1 MADRNR
7 PTSGFCLFW
16 ACLCLVFTWCWA
28 LSLSFGKTF
37 RSSWIARIGSC
48 LGYCW
53 WFILSS
59 ALYGFGKVDE
69 FGVEQKRGY
78 FFITMKKLVLLPHIF
93 GLLAVL
99 GSCNNP
105 QPQENQTIVGGKL
118 QVLVDETL
126 LPVMEEQVAVFEHL
140 YKQADVEL
148 SVAQENQI
156 VTKLVNNE
164 VEVAVLTRQLNAEEM
179 TFFEA
184 RQFRPRVYRFAEDA
198 LALVV
203 NKNSADSVITVDD
216 IIRVMQGKE
225 PVGQVDRLVFD
236 NPNSST
242 VRYLKDLAGVD
253 SLPATGVYA
262 LKSNSEVL
270 KYVYETP
277 RTVGVLGLSWVVRP
291 DSALRRYT
299 DGVKVL
305 GVRSQAG
312 KPGADGYYKPSQSN
326 LAEGIYPLS
335 RSVYIINAEPRK
347 GLGMGFAAFLT
358 GLSGQ
363 RIILKSGLM
372 PDSLP
377 PRELIIRK

>member
-1 MADRNR
+1 
-7 PTSGFCLFW
+7 
-16 ACLCLVFTWCWA
+16 
-28 LSLSFGKTF
+28 
-37 RSSWIARIGSC
+37 
-48 LGYCW
+48 
-53 WFILSS
+53 
-59 ALYGFGKVDE
+59 
-69 FGVEQKRGY
+69 
-78 FFITMKKLVLLPHIF
+78 MKKLVLLPHII

-105 QPQENQTIVGGKL
+105 QPQENQTIVGGEL

-126 LPVMEEQVAVFEHL
+126 LPIMEEQVAVFEHL

-148 SVAQENQI
+148 SAAQENQI

-164 VEVAVLTRQLNAEEM
+164 VAVAVLTRQLNDEEM

-184 RQFRPRVYRFAEDA
+184 RQFQPRVYRFAGDA

-203 NKNSADSVITVDD
+203 NKNSTDSVITVDD

-225 PVGQVDRLVFD
+225 PAGDVNRLVFD

-277 RTVGVLGLSWVVRP
+277 KTIGVLGLNWVVRP
-291 DSALRRYT
+291 DSALQRFA

-305 GVRSQAG
+305 GVRNQAG
-312 KPGADGYYKPSQSN
+312 KPGSDGFYKPSQSN

-335 RSVYIINAEPRK
+335 RSAYIINAEPRK

>member
-1 MADRNR
+1 MKV
-7 PTSGFCLFW
+7 GCK
-16 ACLCLVFTWCWA
+16 
-28 LSLSFGKTF
+28 KT
-37 RSSWIARIGSC
+37 
-48 LGYCW
+48 
-53 WFILSS
+53 
-59 ALYGFGKVDE
+59 
-69 FGVEQKRGY
+69 GY
-78 FFITMKKLVLLPHIF
+78 FFIAMKKLVLLPHIF
-93 GLLAVL
+93 GLLVIL
-99 GSCNNP
+99 GSCNNSKP
-105 QPQENQTIVGGKL
+105 KEDQTIVGGKL

-126 LPVMEEQVAVFEHL
+126 LPIMEEQVAVFEHL

-148 SVAQENQI
+148 SAAQENQI

-164 VEVAVLTRQLNAEEM
+164 VEVVVLTRQLNADEM

-198 LALVV
+198 LTLVV
-203 NKNSADSVITVDD
+203 NKNSADSVVTVDD
-216 IIRVMQGKE
+216 IIRVMQGKA
-225 PVGQVDRLVFD
+225 PVGHVNRLVFD

-253 SLPATGVYA
+253 SLPPTGVYA
-262 LKSNSEVL
+262 LKSNSDVL

-277 RTVGVLGLSWVVRP
+277 QTIGVLGLNWVVRP
-291 DSALRRYT
+291 DSSLQQYA
-299 DGVKVL
+299 DGIKVL
-305 GVRSQAG
+305 GVRNQAG
-312 KPGADGYYKPSQSN
+312 KPGSDGFYKPSQSN
-326 LAEGIYPLS
+326 LAEGKYPLS

-363 RIILKSGLM
+363 RIVLKSGLM

>member
-1 MADRNR
+1 M
-7 PTSGFCLFW
+7 
-16 ACLCLVFTWCWA
+16 
-28 LSLSFGKTF
+28 
-37 RSSWIARIGSC
+37 
-48 LGYCW
+48 
-53 WFILSS
+53 
-59 ALYGFGKVDE
+59 
-69 FGVEQKRGY
+69 GY
-78 FFITMKKLVLLPHIF
+78 FFIAMKKLVILPGIF

-99 GSCNNP
+99 GACSNP
-105 QPQENQTIVGGKL
+105 QPKENQTIVSGRL
-118 QVLVDETL
+118 QILADETV

-140 YKQADVEL
+140 YKQADVTL

-164 VEVAVLTRQLNAEEM
+164 VEVAVLTRQLNEAEM
-179 TFFEA
+179 TFFDA

-198 LALVV
+198 VALVV
-203 NKNSADSVITVDD
+203 NKNSADSVVSVDD
-216 IIRVMQGKE
+216 IIRVMQGKA
-225 PVGQVDRLVFD
+225 PVGHISRLVFD

-242 VRYLKDLAGVD
+242 VRFLKELAGVD
-253 SLPATGVYA
+253 SLPKEGVYA

-277 RTVGVLGLSWVVRP
+277 QTIGVLGLSWVVRP
-291 DSALRRYT
+291 ERALQEYAA
-299 DGVKVL
+299 GIKVL
-305 GVRSQAG
+305 GVRNQTG
-312 KPGADGYYKPSQSN
+312 KPGSDGFYKPSQSN

>member
-1 MADRNR
+1 
-7 PTSGFCLFW
+7 
-16 ACLCLVFTWCWA
+16 
-28 LSLSFGKTF
+28 
-37 RSSWIARIGSC
+37 
-48 LGYCW
+48 
-53 WFILSS
+53 
-59 ALYGFGKVDE
+59 
-69 FGVEQKRGY
+69 
-78 FFITMKKLVLLPHIF
+78 MKKLVLLPHVF
-93 GLLAVL
+93 GLLVAAV
-99 GSCNNP
+99 SCNNP
-105 QPQENQTIVGGKL
+105 QPQENQTIVSGKL
-118 QVLVDETL
+118 RVLVDETV
-126 LPVMEEQVAVFEHL
+126 LPIMEEQVAVFEHS

-148 SVAQENQI
+148 SVAHENQI

-164 VEVAVLTRQLNAEEM
+164 VEVVVLTRQLNAEEM

-184 RQFRPRVYRFAEDA
+184 RQFRPRVYRFAQDA

-203 NKNSADSVITVDD
+203 NRNSTDSVVTVDD

-225 PVGQVDRLVFD
+225 PVGHVSRLVFD

-253 SLPATGVYA
+253 TLPGTGVYA
-262 LKSNSEVL
+262 LKSNRDVL

-277 RTVGVLGLSWVVRP
+277 QTIGVLGLNWVVRP
-291 DSALRRYT
+291 DSALQRYA
-299 DGVKVL
+299 DGIKVL
-305 GVRSQAG
+305 GVRNREG
-312 KPGADGYYKPSQSN
+312 EPGSDGFYKPSQSN

-347 GLGMGFAAFLT
+347 SLGMGFAAFLT

>member
-1 MADRNR
+1 
-7 PTSGFCLFW
+7 
-16 ACLCLVFTWCWA
+16 
-28 LSLSFGKTF
+28 
-37 RSSWIARIGSC
+37 
-48 LGYCW
+48 
-53 WFILSS
+53 
-59 ALYGFGKVDE
+59 
-69 FGVEQKRGY
+69 
-78 FFITMKKLVLLPHIF
+78 MKKLVLLRHIF
-93 GLLAVL
+93 GLLVL
-99 GSCNNP
+99 FGACNNP
-105 QPQENQTIVGGKL
+105 HPKENQTIVGGKL

-140 YKQADVEL
+140 YKQADVAL
-148 SVAQENQI
+148 SAAQENQI

-164 VEVAVLTRQLNAEEM
+164 VAVVVLTRQLNSEEM

-184 RQFRPRVYRFAEDA
+184 RQFQPRVYRFAQDA
-198 LALVV
+198 LALVI
-203 NKNSADSVITVDD
+203 NKNSADSAVTVDD

-225 PVGQVDRLVFD
+225 PVGHVSRLVFD

-242 VRYLKDLAGVD
+242 VRYLKELAGVD
-253 SLPATGVYA
+253 SLPTEGVYA

-277 RTVGVLGLSWVVRP
+277 KTIGVLGLSWVVRL
-291 DSALRRYT
+291 DSTLQQYA
-299 DGVKVL
+299 DGIKVI
-305 GVRSQAG
+305 GVRNQVG
-312 KPGADGYYKPSQSN
+312 KPGSDGFYKPSQSN

>member
-1 MADRNR
+1 
-7 PTSGFCLFW
+7 
-16 ACLCLVFTWCWA
+16 
-28 LSLSFGKTF
+28 
-37 RSSWIARIGSC
+37 
-48 LGYCW
+48 
-53 WFILSS
+53 
-59 ALYGFGKVDE
+59 
-69 FGVEQKRGY
+69 
-78 FFITMKKLVLLPHIF
+78 MKKLVLLRHIF
-93 GLLAVL
+93 SLLVVL
-99 GSCNNP
+99 GSCSSP
-105 QPQENQTIVGGKL
+105 QPKESQTIVGGKL
-118 QVLVDETL
+118 QVLVDETVF
-126 LPVMEEQVAVFEHL
+126 PIMEEQVAVFEHL
-140 YKQADVEL
+140 YKQADVTL

-164 VEVAVLTRQLNAEEM
+164 VEVAVLTRQLNADEM

-203 NKNSADSVITVDD
+203 NRNSADSAVTVDD

-225 PVGQVDRLVFD
+225 PMGHMSRLVFD

-253 SLPATGVYA
+253 SLPSTGVYA

-277 RTVGVLGLSWVVRP
+277 QTIGVLGLNWIVRP
-291 DSALRRYT
+291 DSALQRYA
-299 DGVKVL
+299 DGIKVL
-305 GVRSQAG
+305 GVRNQAG
-312 KPGADGYYKPSQSN
+312 KPGSDGFYKPSQSN
-326 LAEGIYPLS
+326 LAEGVYPLA

-358 GLSGQ
+358 GLPGQ